1 MTLTRKQVEAMYA
14 EEVRTLQAV
23 ERKQKHRRKLIA
35 KLRAQFEAM
44 PIIVDERPDEI
55 AMKAKK

>member
-1 MTLTRKQVEAMYA
+1 MTRKQVEAMYA

-44 PIIVDERPDEI
+44 PIIVDVRPDELS
-55 AMKAKK
+55 MKAEK